1 MIKWWLDYLRLAAWF
16 PALATAGVAFSG
28 AAALLEGVG
37 LAALIPALDASLEA
51 KPHVGG
57 VLLNWLPAAG
67 PARVAAALSAFVV
80 LAILASMS
88 RFLAE
93 LALLRVRTSIEYR
106 ARETM
111 SRALMNMAWP
121 NFLALRLGDISKAQV
136 MEGLQMGSGTHL
148 FLQGL
153 GALLAA
159 AAYALIAFAMSAQM
173 TLYTLAFGAL
183 GAGLYA
189 VVGRW
194 ARRHADA
201 LSGIVSS
208 IGERV
213 SDIFFGLKFIR
224 ATGLVAEATR
234 QASTL
239 YDAWRRSYFMSQLYA
254 LGSRHV
260 FEMMGLLFIASFLG
274 IVLSRGTD
282 GAATALVFL
291 AVFYRLAPRLLTV
304 QDSLFQARTCHSWFV
319 TWQARRELAE
329 SRPDATT
336 GVHCAVLRRQIAF
349 DGVSLLYP
357 GMETPALT
365 DVTLTI
371 PAGQAVAVVGPSGS
385 GKSTLIDLAT
395 GLLAPTSG
403 AVTVD
408 DVPLA
413 TSNLADWRRSIG
425 LVMQDTPII
434 HATVLDNIVWGEAT
448 VDVDRAK
455 EAAAMANA
463 LEFIE
468 RLPQGFDTVV
478 GERGGR
484 LSGGQRQRIALARA
498 LYRRPTLLLLD
509 EPTSALDSESEAAV
523 QVALERIKG
532 RCTMLLVAHRLKTVR
547 FADRLVVLE
556 AGQVVEDGDWEALS
570 CRPEGTLAR
579 LIRAQQLD

>member
-1 MIKWWLDYLRLAAWF
+1 LIKWWLDYLRLAAWF

-37 LAALIPALDASLEA
+37 LAALIPALDASLA
-51 KPHVGG
+51 ARPQVGG
-57 VLLNWLPAAG
+57 FLLNWLPAAG
-67 PARVAAALSAFVV
+67 PGRVAAALSAFVV

-93 LALLRVRTSIEYR
+93 LALLRLRTSIEYR

-121 NFLALRLGDISKAQV
+121 DFLALRLGDISKAQV

-148 FLQGL
+148 FLQAL

-159 AAYALIAFAMSAQM
+159 VAYALIAFAMSPEM
-173 TLYTLAFGAL
+173 TLYTLAFGAI
-183 GAGLYA
+183 GVGLYA
-189 VVGRW
+189 IVGRW

-234 QASTL
+234 QASML
-239 YDAWRRSYFMSQLYA
+239 YDTWRRSYFMSQLYA
-254 LGSRHV
+254 LGTRHV

-274 IVLSRGTD
+274 IVLTRGTD

-319 TWQARRELAE
+319 TWEARRELAE
-329 SRPDATT
+329 TKRDAVAGT
-336 GVHCAVLRRQIAF
+336 HLAALRAQLTF
-349 DGVSLLYP
+349 DEVSFRYP
-357 GMETPALT
+357 GVEAP
-365 DVTLTI
+365 TLEGIDLSI
-371 PAGQAVAVVGPSGS
+371 PAGQAVAIVGPSGS
-385 GKSTLIDLAT
+385 GKSTLVDLVT
-395 GLLAPTSG
+395 GLLMPTSG

-408 DVPLA
+408 GIPLA
-413 TSNLADWRRSIG
+413 ASDLAGWRRSIG

-434 HATVLDNIVWGEAT
+434 HATVLENIVWGEAT
-448 VDVDRAK
+448 VDLDRAK

-468 RLPQGFDTVV
+468 RLPQGFETVV

-498 LYRRPTLLLLD
+498 LYRRPALLLLD

-523 QVALERIKG
+523 QIALERIKG
-532 RCTMLLVAHRLKTVR
+532 RCTMLLVAHRLKSVQ
-547 FADRLVVLE
+547 FADRIVVLE
-556 AGQVVEDGDWEALS
+556 AGQVVEDGDWETLS
-570 CRPEGTLAR
+570 RRPDGTLAR
-579 LIRAQQLD
+579 LIRAQRLD

>member
-1 MIKWWLDYLRLAAWF
+1 MIKWWMDYLRLAAWF
-16 PALATAGVAFSG
+16 PSLATAGVAFSG

-51 KPHVGG
+51 RPQVGG
-57 VLLNWLPAAG
+57 FLLNWLPAAG
-67 PARVAAALSAFVV
+67 PGRVAAALSAFVV
-80 LAILASMS
+80 LAVLASMS

-93 LALLRVRTSIEYR
+93 LALLRLRTSIEYR

-121 NFLALRLGDISKAQV
+121 DFLALRLGDISKAQV

-148 FLQGL
+148 FLQAL

-159 AAYALIAFAMSAQM
+159 VAYALIAFAMSAEM
-173 TLYTLAFGAL
+173 TMYTLAFGAI
-183 GAGLYA
+183 GVGLYA
-189 VVGRW
+189 LVGRW
-194 ARRHADA
+194 ARGHADA

-239 YDAWRRSYFMSQLYA
+239 YDTWRRSYFMSQLYA
-254 LGSRHV
+254 LGTRHV
-260 FEMMGLLFIASFLG
+260 FEIMGLLFIAAFLG
-274 IVLSRGTD
+274 VVLTRGTD

-329 SRPDATT
+329 SRPDAPA
-336 GVHCAVLRRQIAF
+336 GVHCPVLRTQIAF
-349 DGVSLLYP
+349 AAVSFRYP
-357 GMETPALT
+357 GIDTPALT
-365 DVTLTI
+365 GVTLTI
-371 PAGQAVAVVGPSGS
+371 PAGQAVAIVGPSGS

-403 AVTVD
+403 AITVD
-408 DVPLA
+408 GTSLA
-413 TSNLADWRRSIG
+413 GSNLADWRRSLG

-434 HATVLDNIVWGEAT
+434 HATVLENIVWGEAT
-448 VDVDRAK
+448 ADLDRAK
-455 EAAAMANA
+455 EAAVMANA
-463 LEFIE
+463 LEFID

-498 LYRRPTLLLLD
+498 LYRRPALLLLD

-523 QVALERIKG
+523 QTALERIKG
-532 RCTMLLVAHRLKTVR
+532 RCTMLLVAHRLKTVQ

-556 AGQVVEDGDWEALS
+556 AGQVVEDGDWETLS
-570 CRPEGTLAR
+570 RRPDGTLAR
-579 LIRAQQLD
+579 LIRAQRLD